1 MNWLFICQGLKPF
14 DISTIDKF
22 PLGGTESALIY
33 LMKTLLKFKQKIFFS
48 TEHIFDEENNEI
60 IHINLKNLK
69 NLKANKI
76 DIIVYNGVPTF
87 INEICNNFSKKP
99 IVYWISHASN
109 QPAVKP
115 LFNKTIVNNLR
126 KIMFLSNWQRKDFI
140 KRFNISEDKTF
151 NIGYGISFEFQNMFK
166 NIDDFKNAKINN
178 DGIYSSTPYRGLGVL
193 AATDYFIKKKNFK
206 IEIFSSMHI
215 SKQDDSPYTT
225 LYESLKKKDIFSYK
239 GNTNKKELAMSY
251 RNKSFLFY
259 PSTFAETFCS
269 TTLDAL
275 ASGCEVVT
283 TDLGCLKETC
293 IGYGVFMDVN
303 LKDTFEEFTK
313 KYSILM
319 EKTISNKEKDLSSWI
334 NNQYKQYTE
343 INKNHNWNIKA
354 DEWIKFASSL

>member
-22 PLGGTESALIY
+22 PLGGTELALIY

-178 DGIYSSTPYRGLGVL
+178 DGILSYLIGVL
-193 AATDYFIKKKNFK
+193 
-206 IEIFSSMHI
+206 
-215 SKQDDSPYTT
+215 
-225 LYESLKKKDIFSYK
+225 
-239 GNTNKKELAMSY
+239 
-251 RNKSFLFY
+251 
-259 PSTFAETFCS
+259 
-269 TTLDAL
+269 
-275 ASGCEVVT
+275 
-283 TDLGCLKETC
+283 
-293 IGYGVFMDVN
+293 VF
-303 LKDTFEEFTK
+303 
-313 KYSILM
+313 
-319 EKTISNKEKDLSSWI
+319 
-334 NNQYKQYTE
+334 
-343 INKNHNWNIKA
+343 
-354 DEWIKFASSL
+354 

>member
-1 MNWLFICQGLKPF
+1 
-14 DISTIDKF
+14 
-22 PLGGTESALIY
+22 
-33 LMKTLLKFKQKIFFS
+33 
-48 TEHIFDEENNEI
+48 
-60 IHINLKNLK
+60 
-69 NLKANKI
+69 
-76 DIIVYNGVPTF
+76 
-87 INEICNNFSKKP
+87 
-99 IVYWISHASN
+99 
-109 QPAVKP
+109 
-115 LFNKTIVNNLR
+115 
-126 KIMFLSNWQRKDFI
+126 
-140 KRFNISEDKTF
+140 
-151 NIGYGISFEFQNMFK
+151 
-166 NIDDFKNAKINN
+166 
-178 DGIYSSTPYRGLGVL
+178 
-193 AATDYFIKKKNFK
+193 
-206 IEIFSSMHI
+206 
-215 SKQDDSPYTT
+215 
-225 LYESLKKKDIFSYK
+225 
-239 GNTNKKELAMSY
+239 MSY